1 MVLKRRKFTAFCALR
16 KRLISAGRQLGFAIE
31 RHSSFDPRRYDV
43 PAVNPAVKPISL
55 QKRRSQ
61 NVFCRASPCQD
72 DSTAR
77 LAGWRSYY
85 NRGGTRKG
93 LFDACVFEVHDKLRN
108 QAGGERQAAAID
120 VSRDFWPGDPANAF
134 HFGNAILGKAIFGQ
148 GNFWAARFC
157 QTDFGKANPAEARQP
172 PMHPARSTAC
182 SSAASVSLATQAHAR
197 QALRLRQASDI
208 SRSASMQ
215 RPVESAA
222 PRRFAPICDVTKLC
236 SNETYPARRTS
247 MDFLPERGVY
257 ENTSTSVGRLGSTE
271 DTLWLVQKK

>member
-1 MVLKRRKFTAFCALR
+1 LCLTQAVDFRRPPA
-16 KRLISAGRQLGFAIE
+16 GFAIE

-148 GNFWAARFC
+148 GAFRARRFSGKAFGQGDFWARRFL
-157 QTDFGKANPAEARQP
+157 GKAIFGQRVFARP
-172 PMHPARSTAC
+172 TLARRIQRRRGSRQC
-182 SSAASVSLATQAHAR
+182 IQRVQLLV
-197 QALRLRQASDI
+197 QALRPFH
-208 SRSASMQ
+208 SRRKHTHAK
-215 RPVESAA
+215 P
-222 PRRFAPICDVTKLC
+222 
-236 SNETYPARRTS
+236 
-247 MDFLPERGVY
+247 
-257 ENTSTSVGRLGSTE
+257 
-271 DTLWLVQKK
+271 

>member
-1 MVLKRRKFTAFCALR
+1 LCLTQAVDFRRPPA
-16 KRLISAGRQLGFAIE
+16 GFAIE

-93 LFDACVFEVHDKLRN
+93 LFDACVFEVHDKLN
-108 QAGGERQAAAID
+108 QAGSERQAAAID

-134 HFGNAILGKAIFGQ
+134 HFGNTILGKAIFGQ
-148 GNFWAARFC
+148 GASRRFS
-157 QTDFGKANPAEARQP
+157 GKAIFGQRVFARPTLARRIQRRRGSRQCIQ
-172 PMHPARSTAC
+172 ARSTAC

-197 QALRLRQASDI
+197 QALRLRQASGI

-236 SNETYPARRTS
+236 SNETYLARRTS

>member
-1 MVLKRRKFTAFCALR
+1 LDELVLKRRKFTAFCALR

-61 NVFCRASPCQD
+61 NVFCRASPYQD

-108 QAGGERQAAAID
+108 QAGGERQAAAFD

-148 GNFWAARFC
+148 GAFRARRFSGKAIFGQGDFWARQFLGSAFLPDRLW
-157 QTDFGKANPAEARQP
+157 QGESSGGAAAANA
-172 PMHPARSTAC
+172 
-182 SSAASVSLATQAHAR
+182 SSAFNCLFKRCVRFTRNASTRTPSLKVAR
-197 QALRLRQASDI
+197 G
-208 SRSASMQ
+208 
-215 RPVESAA
+215 
-222 PRRFAPICDVTKLC
+222 F
-236 SNETYPARRTS
+236 
-247 MDFLPERGVY
+247 
-257 ENTSTSVGRLGSTE
+257 
-271 DTLWLVQKK
+271 

>member
-1 MVLKRRKFTAFCALR
+1 LDELVLKRRKFTAFCALR

-108 QAGGERQAAAID
+108 QAGGERQAAAFD

-148 GNFWAARFC
+148 GAFRARRFSGKAIFGQGDFWARQFLGSAFLPDRLW
-157 QTDFGKANPAEARQP
+157 QGESSGGAAAANA
-172 PMHPARSTAC
+172 
-182 SSAASVSLATQAHAR
+182 SSAFNCLFKRCVRFTRDASTRTPSLK
-197 QALRLRQASDI
+197 
-208 SRSASMQ
+208 
-215 RPVESAA
+215 VA
-222 PRRFAPICDVTKLC
+222 PGF
-236 SNETYPARRTS
+236 
-247 MDFLPERGVY
+247 
-257 ENTSTSVGRLGSTE
+257 
-271 DTLWLVQKK
+271 

>member
-1 MVLKRRKFTAFCALR
+1 LDELVLKRRKFTAFCALR

-148 GNFWAARFC
+148 GAFRARRFL
-157 QTDFGKANPAEARQP
+157 GKAIFGQRVFARP
-172 PMHPARSTAC
+172 TLARRIQRRRGSRQC
-182 SSAASVSLATQAHAR
+182 IQRVQLLV
-197 QALRLRQASDI
+197 QALRPFH
-208 SRSASMQ
+208 SRRKHTHAK
-215 RPVESAA
+215 P
-222 PRRFAPICDVTKLC
+222 
-236 SNETYPARRTS
+236 
-247 MDFLPERGVY
+247 
-257 ENTSTSVGRLGSTE
+257 
-271 DTLWLVQKK
+271 